1 MICAELSKIHFF
13 LHPGVCFISVCVVCG
28 CISMFV
34 NLKSVFVPVDEK
46 VRKKN
51 DKGGS
56 EGKLGAEELNAACE
70 IMQIVCFTKRKKKT
84 HTKICKSL

>member
-1 MICAELSKIHFF
+1 
-13 LHPGVCFISVCVVCG
+13 
-28 CISMFV
+28 MFV

>member
-1 MICAELSKIHFF
+1 MICAELSKRHFF
-13 LHPGVCFISVCVVCG
+13 FGILGCALYLCVCVVCG

-34 NLKSVFVPVDEK
+34 NLKSVFVPVDEN

-51 DKGGS
+51 EKGGS

-70 IMQIVCFTKRKKKT
+70 IMQIVCFTKRKKK
-84 HTKICKSL
+84 HKNL